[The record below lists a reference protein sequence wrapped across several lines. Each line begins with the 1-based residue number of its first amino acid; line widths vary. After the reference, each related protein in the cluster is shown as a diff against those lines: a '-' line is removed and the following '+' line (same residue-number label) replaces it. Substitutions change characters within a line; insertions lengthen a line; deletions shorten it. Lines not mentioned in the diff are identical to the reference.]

1 MKHLRS
7 LWSSFILIYLNLLRC
22 RDSECGL
29 IVACVEDEKS
39 TLPFLPADSDLRTMA
54 KFGDQVRLR
63 STLLLLFVDAEVHF
77 VFLKSSEF

>member
-1 MKHLRS
+1 M
-7 LWSSFILIYLNLLRC
+7 
-22 RDSECGL
+22 

-63 STLLLLFVDAEVHF
+63 FTLLLLFIDAELHF
-77 VFLKSSEF
+77 LFLKSCEF